1 VSVYTLVYYKVC
13 VGVGVGMSQNKQKV
27 MDELRL
33 HFVVS
38 LNQVCVEG
46 VIIVDLNI
54 DSVMLLVGDRHDS
67 NV

>member
-1 VSVYTLVYYKVC
+1 
-13 VGVGVGMSQNKQKV
+13 MSQNEQKV

-38 LNQVCVEG
+38 LNQGCVEG
-46 VIIVDLNI
+46 AIIVDLNI
-54 DSVMLLVGDRHDS
+54 DSVMLLVGDKHDS

>member
-1 VSVYTLVYYKVC
+1 MSVYILVYYRVC
-13 VGVGVGMSQNKQKV
+13 VGVGVGMSQNEQKV

-38 LNQVCVEG
+38 LNQGCVEG
-46 VIIVDLNI
+46 AIIVDLNI
-54 DSVMLLVGDRHDS
+54 DSVMLLVGDKHDS